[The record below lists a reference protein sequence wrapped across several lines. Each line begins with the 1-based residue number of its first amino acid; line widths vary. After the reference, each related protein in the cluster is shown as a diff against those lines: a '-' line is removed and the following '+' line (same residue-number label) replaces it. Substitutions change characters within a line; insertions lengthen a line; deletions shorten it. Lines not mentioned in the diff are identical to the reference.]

1 MATDRTMP
9 TFASTSTEVSA
20 GAAPFGLADFLRVLN
35 ERRNLVRNVAVG
47 FVLLTLLV
55 LFYLPTLYAS
65 SAVVML
71 DQRKNNVAD
80 QSSVLSALPTDA
92 SSVQNQ
98 IQLLSSRD
106 LALRVI
112 GKLKLYDDPE
122 FNPALDKGGAPG
134 IGDILRM
141 LVPANGS
148 PPSQTGLRHVDYER
162 DAIVSGF
169 LSHLD
174 VSALGLSTS
183 ITVTFTSRDPA
194 KAALIANTL
203 ADTYTEDQV
212 ETKVAAARKATQW
225 LTDRIH
231 QLAQQAQSAENAVEQ
246 YKTEHNLVESADG
259 SSLVDQQLGALNAQ
273 LVAAQSDL
281 AEKSAT
287 YDRVNALV
295 RSGNAV
301 DVSQIVSSP
310 LIVQLRTQEADLVR
324 QEADLSARYGPNH
337 PKLIAIRKQKS
348 DLENNASTEAA
359 RIAGSIANDVAV
371 ARAHVGSIVAS
382 LARAEKL
389 ATGDNMARV
398 KLNALQANV
407 DSTRSMYESF
417 VTRLR
422 ATQDQDE
429 IQNPES
435 QVISRA
441 PIPVA
446 PSSPHRLLIFI
457 ASLPAG
463 ILLGVLAALLV
474 ERFQVPSPARDI
486 RVPMR
491 QQRPALVLPRILAEL
506 PATADMR
513 AADWPVDRPEAS
525 YSRTLS
531 ALVEQLAPDRPGRAK
546 IVALTSPGADPG
558 KSVIALG
565 LARAAARRGLRTILV
580 DGEFSRPVITTAMG
594 YRPVTAGIV
603 ELLSGAAPLSRVLL
617 RDSRSSVLVLSASR
631 PVAAAQ
637 ALWSSPKMAELLNY
651 FRQTCD
657 LVIVDAA
664 PALAAAEMAFLA
676 PLCDEIVLVTQG
688 RAPQPVLE
696 GAVQALAA
704 SKARMAGLVVTR

>member
-9 TFASTSTEVSA
+9 TFVSTSAESSA
-20 GAAPFGLADFLRVLN
+20 GEAPFRLADLLRVLD
-35 ERRNLVRNVAVG
+35 ERRTLVRNVAVG
-47 FVLLTLLV
+47 VSLLTLLV
-55 LFYLPTLYAS
+55 LIYLPTLYAS

-80 QSSVLSALPTDA
+80 QSSVLSALPTDP

-112 GKLKLYDDPE
+112 GKLKLYNDPE
-122 FNPALDKGGAPG
+122 FNPALNKGGAPG
-134 IGDILRM
+134 IGDVLR
-141 LVPANGS
+141 LFIPANGS
-148 PPSQTGLRHVDYER
+148 SPPGSQHVDYER
-162 DAIVSGF
+162 DAIVSAF

-174 VSALGLSTS
+174 VNALGLSTS

-212 ETKVAAARKATQW
+212 DTKVAAARKATQW

-259 SSLVDQQLGALNAQ
+259 SSLVDQQLGVLNAQ

-281 AEKSAT
+281 AEKTAT
-287 YDRVNALV
+287 YDRVNALL

-348 DLENNASTEAA
+348 DLENNASGEAA

-371 ARAHVGSIVAS
+371 ARTHVGSIVAS
-382 LARAEKL
+382 LARVEKQ
-389 ATGDNMARV
+389 ANGDNMARV

-422 ATQDQDE
+422 ATQDQDD
-429 IQNPES
+429 IQNAES
-435 QVISRA
+435 RVISRA

-446 PSSPHRLLIFI
+446 PSSPHRLLFFI

-463 ILLGVLAALLV
+463 LLLGVLVALLF
-474 ERFQVPSPARDI
+474 ERFQAPFPARDM
-486 RVPMR
+486 RVP
-491 QQRPALVLPRILAEL
+491 RPQPAFALPRILAEL
-506 PATADMR
+506 PATIDMR
-513 AADWPVDRPEAS
+513 AADWPIDRPEAP
-525 YSRTLS
+525 YSQALS
-531 ALVEQLAPDRPGRAK
+531 GLLQQLAPSRPGRAK
-546 IVALTSPGADPG
+546 IIALTSPGADPG

-565 LARAAARRGLRTILV
+565 LARAAARQGWRTILV
-580 DGEFSRPVITTAMG
+580 DGEFSRPVIIPAMG
-594 YRPVTAGIV
+594 LHAVAAGIV
-603 ELLSGAAPLSRVLL
+603 ELLSGTAPLSRALL
-617 RDSRSSVLVLSASR
+617 KDTRSSLLVLSAAR
-631 PVAAAQ
+631 PVGAAH
-637 ALWSSPKMAELLNY
+637 ALWSSAKMAELLNY
-651 FRQTCD
+651 FRRACD

-664 PALAAAEMAFLA
+664 PVLASTEMPVLA
-676 PLCDEIVLVTQG
+676 RLCDEFVLVAQG
-688 RAPQPVLE
+688 QAPQPVVA
-696 GAVQALAA
+696 GAVRTLAA
-704 SKARMAGLVVTR
+704 SGARTVGLVVTR